1 MRRSQTIAL
10 ATLTALTLAA
20 CGSSSATSS
29 PTTATAAPTTAA
41 PPDGSA
47 PTTGGSDVPKPT
59 VNPPKTAPTQLVIT
73 DLTPGTGPKAA
84 VGDLVVV
91 NYIGV
96 RQADGTAFDNSY
108 DRGQPFEVP
117 LGQGKVIKGWDQG
130 LVGAQTGGRRQ
141 LDIPADLAYGDAG
154 AGDKIKPG
162 DALSFVIDIVA
173 VLPGSKISDQ
183 PDVTVKPAAAVTAVT
198 KQDLVVGTGAS
209 PEVGKRIAVRIMLFR
224 ADNAQLVTSTWG
236 TSPVV
241 FDFGPGANTFP
252 GILAVADGMKVGGRR
267 LAQLPSSQMFDGKGN
282 TTLKMPAGVD
292 MFMVMDLVAVY

>member
-1 MRRSQTIAL
+1 MRRSQSIAL

-29 PTTATAAPTTAA
+29 PTTAPTGSTAPADSTATTVATDGTGITPTTVV
-41 PPDGSA
+41 
-47 PTTGGSDVPKPT
+47 SDVPKPT

-73 DLTPGTGPKAA
+73 DLTPGTGPRAGL
-84 VGDLVVV
+84 GDLVVV

-96 RQADGTAFDNSY
+96 RQADGTEFDNSY

-130 LVGAQTGGRRQ
+130 LVGAQAGGRRQ
-141 LDIPADLAYGDAG
+141 LDIPADLAYGTAG

-162 DALSFVIDIVA
+162 DALSFVIDIIA
-173 VLPGSKISDQ
+173 VLPGSKTTDQ
-183 PDVTVKPAAAVTAVT
+183 PDITVKPAAGAIATVST
-198 KQDLVVGTGAS
+198 QDLVVGTGAS

-224 ADNAQLVTSTWG
+224 ADTGQLVTSTWG
-236 TSPVV
+236 TQPVV

-252 GILAVADGMKVGGRR
+252 GILAVADLHAVVWHRS
-267 LAQLPSSQMFDGKGN
+267 PSHRCS
-282 TTLKMPAGVD
+282 TARATRHCTCPRTLTCSW
-292 MFMVMDLVAVY
+292 